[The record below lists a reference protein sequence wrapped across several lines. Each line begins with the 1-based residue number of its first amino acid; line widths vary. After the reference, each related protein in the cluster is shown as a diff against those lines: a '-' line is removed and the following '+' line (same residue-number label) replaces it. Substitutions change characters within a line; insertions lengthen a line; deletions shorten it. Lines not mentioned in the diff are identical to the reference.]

1 MNVLNNNNDNNN
13 SIDKN
18 KKNIKFDPK
27 KPHDS
32 FFKAT
37 FSNLDISKDFL
48 KNNLPADIL
57 KYMNIDTLNHQDGTF
72 VEANLRQYFSD
83 LLYKVDINNT
93 EGYIYILYEHKSYY
107 TEKTVLQVLK
117 YIIRIWER
125 KYNKSSKKFPVVLP
139 IVVYHGKNEWRI
151 KNNLSCMIENYD
163 DLPTEYL
170 KYIPNFDFELYDLS
184 PESSTTIKGDYKTK
198 IITDM
203 FRAIRMKTKEQF
215 LNFLSDIL
223 KRLVKYSKID
233 HEDSK
238 ALQEFVGLYIIWAR
252 EDITEEE
259 IEQVEKEIAIENGGV
274 IMSLGQKLIEKGKIE
289 GKIETA
295 KKMLK
300 ARLQI
305 EQIVE
310 FTGLSIEEIEELKKE
325 MKK

>member
-1 MNVLNNNNDNNN
+1 
-13 SIDKN
+13 
-18 KKNIKFDPK
+18 
-27 KPHDS
+27 
-32 FFKAT
+32 
-37 FSNLDISKDFL
+37 
-48 KNNLPADIL
+48 
-57 KYMNIDTLNHQDGTF
+57 MNIDTLNHQDGTF

-163 DLPTEYL
+163 ELPTEYL

-215 LNFLSDIL
+215 LIFLGDIL
-223 KRLVKYSKID
+223 KRLVKYSKLD

-238 ALQEFVGLYIIWAR
+238 SLQEFVGLYIIWAR
-252 EDITEEE
+252 EDITEED